1 MTFCEEAGEKDF
13 ERWKFG
19 SLEFGVAIEDVNL
32 FLDFASTRIEDLQE
46 MIKNTEKE
54 LNNDND
60 EFLEKKISYSK
71 LEMDK
76 IKKRLGELYFLL

>member
-1 MTFCEEAGEKDF
+1 MAFCEEIGEKDF

-32 FLDFASTRIEDLQE
+32 FLDFVSTRIEDLHE
-46 MIKNTEKE
+46 MIEDTEKE

-60 EFLEKKISYSK
+60 EFLEKKINYSK
-71 LEMDK
+71 LEMTK
-76 IKKRLGELYFLL
+76 IKKRLGKLYFLL